1 MLLCSAL
8 LVFLPAVEIEV
19 VTPPVVHGDF
29 QMEVRLILDQ
39 LLQLTHLEGVEVQ
52 VQLSFIVKKVPLGL
66 LDYSHVLYQM
76 SKA

>member
-19 VTPPVVHGDF
+19 VTLPVVHGDF

-66 LDYSHVLYQM
+66 MDCSHVLYQM